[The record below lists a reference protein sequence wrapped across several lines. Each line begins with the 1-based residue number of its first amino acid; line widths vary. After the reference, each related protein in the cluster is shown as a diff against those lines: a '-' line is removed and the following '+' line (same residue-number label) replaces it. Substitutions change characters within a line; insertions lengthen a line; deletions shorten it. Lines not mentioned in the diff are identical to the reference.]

1 MINDN
6 LNEMKIKICGI
17 RNQDD
22 AKVALDAG
30 ADALGFLVGITHL
43 AEDKISNEEAKAIIE
58 SLPPLVSPVAV
69 THLADVQKIIAL
81 IKYLGVNTVQIHDYI
96 EPIQVKTIRENLPG
110 VKIIKSVHVE
120 GDNAIEMAKLFEPYA
135 HAILLD
141 SRTADRL
148 GGTGITHDW
157 DISARLVKCISL
169 PVILAGGLTP
179 GNVYEA
185 VCKVKPYAVD
195 VNSGVEDTKGNKN
208 FFKVQL
214 FIGEARRASVSFR

>member
-1 MINDN
+1 
-6 LNEMKIKICGI
+6 MKVKICGI
-17 RNQDD
+17 RHQDD

-43 AEDKISNEEAKAIIE
+43 AEDKIRKEEAKAIIE

-69 THLADVQKIIAL
+69 THLTDVREIIDL
-81 IKYLGVNTVQIHDYI
+81 IIYLGVSTVQIHDYI
-96 EPIQVKTIRENLPG
+96 GPKEVKTIRENLPG

-120 GDNAIEMAKLFEPYA
+120 GENAIEMAKLFEPYA

-141 SRTADRL
+141 SRTTDRL

-157 DISARLVKCISL
+157 DISARLVKSIRI

-179 GNVYEA
+179 GNVFEA
-185 VCKVKPYAVD
+185 ACKVKPYGVD
-195 VNSGVEDTKGNKN
+195 VNSGVEDIKGNKN
-208 FFKVQL
+208 FSKVQL
-214 FIGEARRASVSFR
+214 FIGEAMRANLPVRQKGIN

>member
-1 MINDN
+1 
-6 LNEMKIKICGI
+6 MKVKICGI

-22 AKVALDAG
+22 AKVALNAG

-43 AEDKISNEEAKAIIE
+43 AEDKISNEEAKVIIE
-58 SLPPLVSPVAV
+58 SLPPLVITVAV
-69 THLADVQKIIAL
+69 THLTDVQKIIDLAM
-81 IKYLGVNTVQIHDYI
+81 YLGVNTLQIHDYI
-96 EPIQVKTIRENLPG
+96 GPKEVKTIKENLPG
-110 VKIIKSVHVE
+110 VKIIKGVHVE
-120 GDNAIEMAKLFEPYA
+120 GEDAIEMAKLFEPYA

-141 SRTADRL
+141 SRTAGRL

-157 DISARLVKCISL
+157 DISARLVKSIKI

-195 VNSGVEDTKGNKN
+195 VNSGVEDIKGNKN
-208 FFKVQL
+208 FSKVQL
-214 FIGEARRASVSFR
+214 FIGEARRASDSFR